1 MTKKTL
7 FISRDL
13 EQNQNFVSSLNAHF
27 VEVVGLSLIDF
38 VAINFDFLPDSDW
51 IFFYSQNAV
60 KYFFQNKF
68 FQKNKKISENV
79 KIAAL
84 GKKTAEA
91 IKSYGFD
98 TNFVGSGNIENV
110 AKLFLK
116 AAKNKVILFPQ
127 ATNSRE
133 SIEKILDDQIVSK
146 KLCVYSN
153 TPKVDFVIPYCDF
166 LVFTSPMNVV
176 TFNSKYL
183 FLPKQM
189 IFAIGESTQKELQK
203 VTHRDILVSEN
214 SDLDSLLHLVLKQ
227 LAQ

>member
-7 FISRDL
+7 YISRDL
-13 EQNQNFVSSLNAHF
+13 EQNQNFVSSLNAQSI
-27 VEVVGLSLIDF
+27 EVVGLSLIDF
-38 VAINFDFLPDSDW
+38 TAISFDFLPDSDW

-84 GKKTAEA
+84 GKKTADA

-98 TNFVGSGNIENV
+98 TDFVGSGSVENI

-116 AAKNKVILFPQ
+116 AAKNNVVLFPQ

-133 SIEKILDDQIVSK
+133 SIEKILEGQIVSK
-146 KLCVYSN
+146 KLCVYHN
-153 TPKVDFVIPYCDF
+153 TSKINFEIPYCDF
-166 LVFTSPMNVV
+166 LVFTSPLNVV
-176 TFNSKYL
+176 TFCSKYS
-183 FLPKQM
+183 FLPHQM

-203 VTHRDILVSEN
+203 VTHRDILVSET
-214 SDLDSLLHLVLKQ
+214 SDLDSLLFLILKQ
-227 LAQ
+227 LV